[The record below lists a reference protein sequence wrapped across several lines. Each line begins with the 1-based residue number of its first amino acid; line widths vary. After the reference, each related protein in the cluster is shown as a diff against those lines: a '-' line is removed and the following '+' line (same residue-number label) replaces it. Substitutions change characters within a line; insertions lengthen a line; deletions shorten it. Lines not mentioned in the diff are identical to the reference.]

1 MKKLTKSKEKKV
13 VKDKT
18 VEEKVED
25 VKSEVVEDKTKE
37 EKQTLFER
45 ALGKTNNATVMTD
58 AASSIAEALRKS
70 RTGKYDSS
78 CIHKIK

>member
-1 MKKLTKSKEKKV
+1 MKKLAKSKEKKV
-13 VKDKT
+13 

-25 VKSEVVEDKTKE
+25 VKSEVAEEKTKE

-45 ALGKTNNATVMTD
+45 ALGKGNNATIMTE

-70 RTGKYDSS
+70 RTGKYDNS